1 MTKKKGMEFIVILI
15 TAGSAEEGEKI
26 ATALVNHHLVACV
39 NIVPSVQSLFFWEGR
54 ATQER
59 EVLLIAKSRKVLLNK
74 VIDLVKKI
82 HSYKVP
88 EIIALPVIGGSEE
101 YLKWVEAST
110 S

>member
-1 MTKKKGMEFIVILI
+1 MDMEFMVLLI
-15 TAGSAEEGEKI
+15 TASSMEEGEKI
-26 ATALVNHHLVACV
+26 AGSLVENRMVACV
-39 NIVPSVQSLFFWEGR
+39 NVVPSVKSFFFWEGKP
-54 ATQER
+54 AQES
-59 EVLLIAKSRKVLLNK
+59 EILLIAKSRRSLLDK
-74 VIDLVKKI
+74 IVEHVKKI